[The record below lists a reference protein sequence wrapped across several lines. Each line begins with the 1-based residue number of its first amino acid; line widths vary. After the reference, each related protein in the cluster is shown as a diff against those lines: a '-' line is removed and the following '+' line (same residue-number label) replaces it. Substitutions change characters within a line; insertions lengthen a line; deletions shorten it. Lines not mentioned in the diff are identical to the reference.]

1 MPKLWHTPGGRP
13 READMRAIL
22 DAACYVHRCCGGWR
36 QLPLGFPPW
45 QTVYGYVREWKRD
58 GIWEQMQCALQEATR
73 RGEGRDLL
81 RSVALDEHQAAELT
95 EHRLSRG
102 DSRPTT

>member
-1 MPKLWHTPGGRP
+1 
-13 READMRAIL
+13 MRAIL
-22 DAACYVHRCCGGWR
+22 DAASYIHRCGGGLR

-58 GIWEQMQCALQEATR
+58 GIWEQMQCALREAAR

-81 RSVALDEHQAAELT
+81 RSVALDEHQAAYLT
-95 EHRLSRG
+95 EHRLNRG